1 MLLVASTSVPPRVV
15 DQILNTM
22 ATHIPDLIAR
32 HPMAS
37 EIDLSKRPTV
47 ADGMSIELHP
57 GAEMFYQRASRP

>member
-1 MLLVASTSVPPRVV
+1 
-15 DQILNTM
+15 M